1 MFLWSNEFWDSFSFN
16 FQVFLQVQPPSKEK
30 PNIAAID
37 DIRELLHL
45 VEVLGASTITGF
57 RSLDEMKSY
66 LMERV
71 KSLTEEHGW
80 IAGEVSMFQDVQVH
94 IV

>member
-1 MFLWSNEFWDSFSFN
+1 M
-16 FQVFLQVQPPSKEK
+16 
-30 PNIAAID
+30 
-37 DIRELLHL
+37 
-45 VEVLGASTITGF
+45 EVLGASTITGF